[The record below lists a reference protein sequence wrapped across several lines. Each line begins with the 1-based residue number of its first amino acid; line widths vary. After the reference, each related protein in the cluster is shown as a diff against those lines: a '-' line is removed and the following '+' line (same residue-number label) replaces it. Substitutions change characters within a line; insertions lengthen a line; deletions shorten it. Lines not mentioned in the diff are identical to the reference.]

1 MTKVLGRFRNTK
13 NDNETSKITSM
24 DLLRNDQHNT
34 SRLNPQKGQAGL
46 LRDKKV
52 VSQYPLSKDTLLALE
67 ELGDVLKSIHRRM
80 VSEGYELVDGVIRKK
95 VSQM

>member
-1 MTKVLGRFRNTK
+1 
-13 NDNETSKITSM
+13 M

-34 SRLNPQKGQAGL
+34 SQLDPHKDQVGL
-46 LRDKKV
+46 LCGEKV

-95 VSQM
+95 TPQM

>member
-1 MTKVLGRFRNTK
+1 MKVLGRFRNTK
-13 NDNETSKITSM
+13 SNDRTRLFITM
-24 DLLRNDQHNT
+24 DILHNDQHNT
-34 SRLNPQKGQAGL
+34 SQLNPHKGQAGL
-46 LRDKKV
+46 LRNQKV

-80 VSEGYELVDGVIRKK
+80 VSEGYEIVDGVIRKK

>member
-13 NDNETSKITSM
+13 SNDRTRPLITM
-24 DLLRNDQHNT
+24 DILRNDQHNT
-34 SRLNPQKGQAGL
+34 SQLNPHKGQAGL

-80 VSEGYELVDGVIRKK
+80 VSEGYEIVDGVIRKK

>member
-13 NDNETSKITSM
+13 NNDRTRPLITM
-24 DLLRNDQHNT
+24 DLLRNNKQNT
-34 SRLNPQKGQAGL
+34 SQLNPHKGQAGL

-95 VSQM
+95 TS

>member
-1 MTKVLGRFRNTK
+1 
-13 NDNETSKITSM
+13 M
-24 DLLRNDQHNT
+24 DLLHNDQHNT
-34 SRLNPQKGQAGL
+34 SQLNPRKGQAGL
-46 LRDKKV
+46 VRGQKV

-95 VSQM
+95 TSQM

>member
-1 MTKVLGRFRNTK
+1 MDVLH
-13 NDNETSKITSM
+13 
-24 DLLRNDQHNT
+24 NDQHNT
-34 SRLNPQKGQAGL
+34 SQLNPHKGQAGL
-46 LRDKKV
+46 LRCEKV

-80 VSEGYELVDGVIRKK
+80 VSEGYELVDGAIRKK

>member
-1 MTKVLGRFRNTK
+1 MDVLH
-13 NDNETSKITSM
+13 
-24 DLLRNDQHNT
+24 NDQHNT
-34 SRLNPQKGQAGL
+34 PQLNPHKGQARL
-46 LRDKKV
+46 LRGEKV

-95 VSQM
+95 SSQM

>member
-1 MTKVLGRFRNTK
+1 
-13 NDNETSKITSM
+13 M
-24 DLLRNDQHNT
+24 DALHNDQLNT
-34 SRLNPQKGQAGL
+34 SQFNPHKGQVGL
-46 LRDKKV
+46 LRGQKV
-52 VSQYPLSKDTLLALE
+52 VSQYPLSKETLLALE